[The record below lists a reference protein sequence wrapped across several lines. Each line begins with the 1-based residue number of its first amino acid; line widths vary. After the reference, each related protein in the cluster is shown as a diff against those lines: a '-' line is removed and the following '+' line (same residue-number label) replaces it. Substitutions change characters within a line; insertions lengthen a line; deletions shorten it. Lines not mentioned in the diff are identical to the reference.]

1 MAISTRMSRNPV
13 TPSAQSPSIGARP
26 SSSRPSSVKNSMAAS
41 MSSTTMPTLSIR
53 LTVMMSPWRLTFA
66 ITGARRS
73 CVRPR
78 GLRCP
83 ASLRFHADGGDPS
96 LSEHAFL
103 LLTPVAENR
112 CRSRVAF
119 PLELRCQVLPDE
131 FKRWIALVARS
142 NSNFGKTR
150 CCEMLPE
157 LSASTHVAAVLGL
170 QCHVCLDGARQF
182 RRRRRQNESAPVGTT
197 HANDTSGFQDSAKLA
212 QRRYRIGQMLHQR
225 MAEYPV
231 ESAAHERQR
240 VS

>member
-1 MAISTRMSRNPV
+1 MPPRCSSESGERPRVADGALSLGRAPS
-13 TPSAQSPSIGARP
+13 PSARP
-26 SSSRPSSVKNSMAAS
+26 
-41 MSSTTMPTLSIR
+41 LDGLR
-53 LTVMMSPWRLTFA
+53 LLADPYACYVSLLCALTFA

-83 ASLRFHADGGDPS
+83 ESLRFHADGGDPS

-112 CRSRVAF
+112 CRS
-119 PLELRCQVLPDE
+119 
-131 FKRWIALVARS
+131 
-142 NSNFGKTR
+142 NFGKTR
-150 CCEMLPE
+150 CCEILPE
-157 LSASTHVAAVLGL
+157 LSASTHVAAGLGL

-212 QRRYRIGQMLHQR
+212 QRR
-225 MAEYPV
+225 
-231 ESAAHERQR
+231 
-240 VS
+240 